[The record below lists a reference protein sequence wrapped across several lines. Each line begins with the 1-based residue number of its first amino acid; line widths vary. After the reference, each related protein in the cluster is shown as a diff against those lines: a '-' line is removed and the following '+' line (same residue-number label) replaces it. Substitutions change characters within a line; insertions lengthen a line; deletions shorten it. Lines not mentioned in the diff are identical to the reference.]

1 MVSAVDER
9 PRSRAS
15 HCQATNLG
23 SRCRGLMGRFIFVV
37 LFVGWVAPAGAQS
50 VAMVE
55 PPPGLVWRAP
65 AGCPDAASLR
75 ARIER
80 RLERPLDNAIA
91 GIEIDV
97 AMSGASYVA
106 RIDLRAIT
114 VANDVRTLRST
125 HCAELADAVA
135 VIVSRVA
142 SEAIANKRVAVR
154 EEEPAT
160 IIVDTAP
167 PPPKV
172 RLWSIGARV
181 SGVSGIGIIP
191 KVGVA
196 AEMAITA
203 RRDELMIEVAGTRW
217 LDSWAQLHDGAPAVV
232 DVGLDVAAA
241 RVGWRPP
248 NLPLRAWGAVEV
260 GLMDGVNLD
269 IPGEQFDAGR
279 WIAAGAGFGV
289 AWQMNKWVR
298 LVGTNETMLAIERM
312 RFSTGGEVVYAP
324 APMSFR
330 ASAGIEV
337 GWQ

>member
-1 MVSAVDER
+1 MLARVLSLVIALLALAV
-9 PRSRAS
+9 
-15 HCQATNLG
+15 
-23 SRCRGLMGRFIFVV
+23 
-37 LFVGWVAPAGAQS
+37 PAAAQS

-55 PPPGLVWRAP
+55 ARASLAWRAP
-65 AGCPDAASLR
+65 AGCPDAANLR

-80 RLERPLDNAIA
+80 RLERPLDAAVA

-97 AMSGASYVA
+97 AEAGGRYVA
-106 RIDLRAIT
+106 RIDLRAMT
-114 VANDVRTLRST
+114 VANDVRTLTST
-125 HCAELADAVA
+125 RCEELADAVA

-142 SEAIANKRVAVR
+142 SEAIAKQRVAVH
-154 EEEPAT
+154 EEEPAAT
-160 IIVDTAP
+160 LVVSAP
-167 PPPKV
+167 VPEKR

-196 AEMAITA
+196 AEMAVTA
-203 RRDELMIEVAGTRW
+203 RRDELLVEVAGTRW

-241 RVGWRPP
+241 RVGWRPA
-248 NLPLRAWGAVEV
+248 NLPLRAWAAVEV
-260 GLMDGVNLD
+260 GLMDGVGVE

-279 WIAAGAGFGV
+279 WIAAGGGFGV
-289 AWQMNKWVR
+289 AWQMTKWVR

-312 RFSTGGEVVYAP
+312 RFATGGEIVYAP

-330 ASAGIEV
+330 ASVGLEV